1 MKQHKQ
7 EWIKDFDEKVIGNCF
22 AGGTFMDNKTQRA
35 YTNGFKDGFE
45 KAKNYSKQFISSLLL
60 SQRKEVI
67 GEIIEE
73 INTTNIESNFGLEED
88 LVESIKI
95 LLINNLNKL
104 K

>member
-1 MKQHKQ
+1 MKQPKQ
-7 EWIKDFDEKVIGNCF
+7 EWIEEFDKLTRGSEIFIDYPN
-22 AGGTFMDNKTQRA
+22 GGFIKGKENIKH
-35 YTNGFKDGFE
+35 
-45 KAKNYSKQFISSLLL
+45 FISSLLL

-73 INTTNIESNFGLEED
+73 INTTNIESNFGLKED